1 MQTST
6 AWFYKMKRLKLKC
19 QPLDTLLDG
28 GIEYQTITEIYGE
41 AGTGKTNI
49 CLQAAREC
57 AIKGKKVAY
66 IDSEG
71 VSIERLQQICT
82 DYDFKKICSNIIFL
96 NPTSLEHQENILT
109 KTEKTENLG
118 LIVLDTFNMFHR
130 IELEEDDQAANRSLN
145 RQITNLSLI
154 ARKKD
159 VPALISGQ
167 VYTSESGE
175 IKPFAGRGL
184 EHIAKTIIRL
194 EKNGTGKRQA
204 TIIKH
209 RSIPEARKTIFSIT
223 QKGLE

>member
-1 MQTST
+1 MFLQ
-6 AWFYKMKRLKLKC
+6 MKRLSLKC
-19 QPLDTLLDG
+19 QPLDKLLDG
-28 GIEYQTITEIYGE
+28 GIEYKTITELYGE

-49 CLQAAREC
+49 CLQATRES
-57 AIKGKKVAY
+57 ANKGKKVVY

-71 VSIERLQQICT
+71 VSVERLQQICA
-82 DYDFKKICSNIIFL
+82 DYDFKKIYSNIIFL
-96 NPTSLEHQENILT
+96 NPTSLEHQENILK

-130 IELEEDDQAANRSLN
+130 IEFEEDEQKANRLLN
-145 RQITNLSLI
+145 RQITTLSLI

-159 VPALISGQ
+159 IPVLIAGQ
-167 VYTSESGE
+167 VYTSETGE

-184 EHIAKTIIRL
+184 EHIAKTIL
-194 EKNGTGKRQA
+194 KLDKTGTGKRQA

-209 RSIPEARKTIFSIT
+209 RSIPEGRKTVFSIT